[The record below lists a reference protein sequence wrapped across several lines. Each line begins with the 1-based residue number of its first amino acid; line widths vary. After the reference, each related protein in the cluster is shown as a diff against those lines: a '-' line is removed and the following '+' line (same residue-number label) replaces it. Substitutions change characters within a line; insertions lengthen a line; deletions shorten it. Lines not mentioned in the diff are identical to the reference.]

1 MTFFHAKQDCSDL
14 ECTLCDANAIGDLTH
29 SLITCSYNGEVGQF
43 LLDRLHHVLP
53 NLLPHQVI
61 LLNFDVEHDKQLPLV
76 YLIASVLSQVWECR
90 GQKKACQLY
99 SVRATLEA
107 GLNILRKS
115 RYSEAADEISS
126 IIVGR

>member
-76 YLIASVLSQVWECR
+76 NLIALVLSR
-90 GQKKACQLY
+90 YGSADD
-99 SVRATLEA
+99 R
-107 GLNILRKS
+107 RKH
-115 RYSEAADEISS
+115 ASS
-126 IIVGR
+126 IQSEQLWKLD